1 MLKGLSLRE
10 LGKKIADMKNASKD
24 FIVPT
29 DKLSMQLDE
38 KEGGRIVPVLELFQ
52 TGEARKEIMPL
63 AHDQIGG
70 YLGIPGRYYDQMLA
84 RHPDLLAHNVNTW
97 LRDKQKEAKTTSQK
111 EAEKRMV
118 RTIDGRARA
127 FLSNKYQRIDNWEIV
142 EVAMP
147 ILMGIP
153 NVQIV
158 SCEATDRRLYIQAVT
173 PSVTGEIKKG
183 DAVQAGVIIS
193 NSEVGCG
200 SVSVSSVIWR
210 LICLNGMKGMDKFR
224 ANHVGRAVSDSEE
237 LWSDET
243 RRTDDKLVLSKVKDM
258 VKAAVDE
265 TRFRKS
271 VEKLQELAGVPIPAT
286 NIVSA
291 VEVLAPK
298 IGAGEAEKNGIL
310 AAMIEG
316 KDLSA
321 WGLINAVTAQAHTT
335 KDYDRA
341 VEIEAMG
348 GAMTNFSAR
357 DWKEIVNA
365 EPKALRQAA

>member
-1 MLKGLSLRE
+1 MLKGLTLRQ
-10 LGKKIADMKNASKD
+10 LGVKIKAMREASKD

-29 DKLSMQLDE
+29 DKLSMQIEDVGEE
-38 KEGGRIVPVLELFQ
+38 KKTKLVPVLELFGS
-52 TGEARKEIMPL
+52 GEERKHIMPL
-63 AHDQIGG
+63 AHDQLGG
-70 YLGIPGRYYDQMLA
+70 YLGIPGRYYDRMLA
-84 RHPDLLAHNVNTW
+84 DHPDLLAHNVNTW
-97 LRDKQKEAKTTSQK
+97 LRDKQRKE
-111 EAEKRMV
+111 EAEKRMI
-118 RTIDGRARA
+118 RTIEGRARA

-147 ILMGIP
+147 ILMQLP
-153 NVQIV
+153 QVQIV

-173 PSVTGEIKKG
+173 PAVQGEIKKG
-183 DAVQAGVIIS
+183 DVVQAGVIIS

-210 LICLNGMKGMDKFR
+210 LLCLNGMKGMDKFR
-224 ANHVGRAVSDSEE
+224 ANHVGRAVNDSEE
-237 LWSDET
+237 LWSEET
-243 RRTDDKLVLSKVKDM
+243 RRTDDRLILSKVKDM
-258 VKAAVDE
+258 VRAAVDHQ
-265 TRFRKS
+265 RFLKS
-271 VEKLQELAGVPIPAT
+271 VERLKELAEVAVKAT
-286 NIVSA
+286 SVVSA

-298 IGAGEAEKNGIL
+298 LGASEAEKNGIL

-348 GAMTNFSAR
+348 GEMMNFSVR
-357 DWKEIVNA
+357 EWKEIVTA
-365 EPKALRQAA
+365 EPKALREAA